1 MKYDEK
7 ILCKVLLLLQSMTII
22 KKHDNTTL
30 LALIYIVCFYSK
42 SDSISDF
49 LALIRSSFFTWV
61 VTHSEKR
68 LLLKWNL
75 GRAISK
81 MGVPFKPN

>member
-7 ILCKVLLLLQSMTII
+7 ILCKVLQLLQSMAII

-42 SDSISDF
+42 SNSLSDF
-49 LALIRSSFFTWV
+49 LAQVFLVQVFSHGWLLIL
-61 VTHSEKR
+61 KR
-68 LLLKWNL
+68 DY
-75 GRAISK
+75 
-81 MGVPFKPN
+81 F